1 MRVFTGEGA
10 GGQGRAAL
18 KGEQQRKPGQG
29 AGLFEWSAV
38 RCRPTGRGSEEQQNE
53 RAGDFYKK
61 VAASDTQLARLPPD
75 RAARAPTKICAAK
88 FRGEK
93 EE

>member
-10 GGQGRAAL
+10 GGQGRAAS
-18 KGEQQRKPGQG
+18 KGERQRKPGQ
-29 AGLFEWSAV
+29 ATGLSEWSAV
-38 RCRPTGRGSEEQQNE
+38 RCRPAGRGSEEQQNE

-61 VAASDTQLARLPPD
+61 VAASDTQLARLPPG
-75 RAARAPTKICAAK
+75 RAARAPAKICEAK

>member
-1 MRVFTGEGA
+1 MERSVLPPD
-10 GGQGRAAL
+10 RAARAPA
-18 KGEQQRKPGQG
+18 KICEAKFRGEKEPQR
-29 AGLFEWSAV
+29 S
-38 RCRPTGRGSEEQQNE
+38 E

-61 VAASDTQLARLPPD
+61 VAASDTQLARLPPG
-75 RAARAPTKICAAK
+75 RAAGAPTKICEAK

>member
-10 GGQGRAAL
+10 GGQGRAAS

-38 RCRPTGRGSEEQQNE
+38 RCRPAGRPGPPRKFAKQSF
-53 RAGDFYKK
+53 AGKRG
-61 VAASDTQLARLPPD
+61 AA
-75 RAARAPTKICAAK
+75 
-88 FRGEK
+88 E
-93 EE
+93 